1 MNALGFMLWTDVAPI
16 FGKSCQIAIS
26 SLLRPHYCGSWTA
39 TEAEPPS
46 VGAMRIQLL
55 VAIFDYRSLAESAIE
70 GAIGAQ
76 PAFADSLATLSI
88 FDRMMDNTLMA
99 RMVQLDA
106 AGKISDVSR
115 KALSEGRLRALVPTR
130 ADWKVVASA
139 FGHEFPHTVLNGEFL
154 AFLEVMMLKRTSSVF
169 FVPKDEDDASHF
181 VSSMQPTASVVLNTS
196 MTPEELKTLRVSLIA
211 SRYDETPETL

>member
-1 MNALGFMLWTDVAPI
+1 
-16 FGKSCQIAIS
+16 
-26 SLLRPHYCGSWTA
+26 
-39 TEAEPPS
+39 
-46 VGAMRIQLL
+46 MRIQLL
-55 VAIFDYRSLAESAIE
+55 VAIFDYRSLAEGAIE
-70 GAIGAQ
+70 GAIEARPQ
-76 PAFADSLATLSI
+76 FARALATLSI

-99 RMVQLDA
+99 RMVQLDG
-106 AGKISDVSR
+106 AGKVADVSR

-139 FGHEFPHTVLNGEFL
+139 FGREFPHTVLNGEFL

-169 FVPKDEDDASHF
+169 FVPNDEDDARHF

-211 SRYDETPETL
+211 SRYDEPPETL